1 MTTSVRD
8 IQDVFARVADDLGRV
23 DERVIRA
30 GSVPYPLVASLLGD
44 IVAARGKRLRPL
56 LLILANRAFC
66 PSSDRVI
73 SAAAGVELLHIASLI
88 HDDSIDHAALRR
100 GQPTL
105 NSSLSSGAVILV
117 GDYLFAQSAIL
128 AAETG
133 IPRIVSIFAS
143 TLGDICDGQLRE
155 MFDAHRLEQSREDYE
170 RRIYGKTAS
179 LFAGAAEMG
188 AYLGDADEV
197 GLTRLRTFGMHLG
210 LAYQI
215 MDDVLDFRANADIL
229 GKPSGNDLR
238 EGVVTLPTMLFAEAL
253 SPGDP
258 VRQALT
264 DVIGGQESDRAAIDR
279 LVAKIRSSGVLE
291 AATTEAEH
299 QIVLAKTEIALLD
312 RLDVV
317 DMLGE
322 LADFVLSRSS

>member
-1 MTTSVRD
+1 MTSSVRD
-8 IQDVFARVADDLGRV
+8 IQDVFTRVAGDLGRV
-23 DERVIRA
+23 DDRVMRA
-30 GSVPYPLVASLLGD
+30 GSVPYPLVASLLSD

-73 SAAAGVELLHIASLI
+73 PAAAGVELLHIASLI

-155 MFDAHRLEQSREDYE
+155 MFDAHRLEQTREDYTQ
-170 RRIYGKTAS
+170 RIYGKTAS

-188 AYLGDADEV
+188 AYLGEADDD
-197 GLTRLRTFGMHLG
+197 GLSRLRDFGMHMG

-215 MDDVLDFRANADIL
+215 IDDVLDFRASEDML
-229 GKPSGNDLR
+229 GKPAGNDLR
-238 EGVVTLPTMLFAEAL
+238 EGVVTLPTMIFAESL
-253 SPGDP
+253 PSGTSD
-258 VRQALT
+258 RQTLL
-264 DVIGGQESDRAAIDR
+264 DVIGGQESDRASIDR
-279 LVAKIRSSGVLE
+279 LVSRIRASGALDE
-291 AATTEAEH
+291 ATTEAER
-299 QIVLAKTEIALLD
+299 QIDHAKSEIALLD
-312 RLDVV
+312 RGDVAE
-317 DMLGE
+317 MLGE